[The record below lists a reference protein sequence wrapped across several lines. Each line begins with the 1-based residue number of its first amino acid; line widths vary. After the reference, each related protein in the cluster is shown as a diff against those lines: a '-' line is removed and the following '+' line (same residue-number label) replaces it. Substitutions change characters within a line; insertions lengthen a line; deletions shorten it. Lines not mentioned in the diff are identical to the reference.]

1 MGKQAK
7 AVTSVQLKKRARLRR
22 NIPLMIML
30 VIPILYF
37 CVFCY
42 GPMFGLIMSFQD
54 YKLKDGIL
62 GSEWVGLL
70 NFKLIFTTPN
80 MVKII
85 WNTVKIGL
93 LTVLV
98 SFPFPVILAIMLN
111 EVKGK
116 RLKSG
121 AQTVLYLPHFF
132 AWVVVGGIII
142 NFFSFKGPVNH
153 IIQMFGGEP
162 IGFLSNTKSWLGIY
176 LGAGIW
182 KEVGYD
188 AIVYLAA
195 LTGIDPTY
203 YEAARIDGATKFQ
216 QITKITLPSL
226 MPTII
231 LMFIMATGK
240 VMSVGF
246 DRIYVLMNPAVADA
260 ATVVSVFSYEFGI
273 RTGQYS
279 IATAMGM
286 FDSVV
291 ALILVLL
298 TNKLAKKTG
307 NALF

>member
-1 MGKQAK
+1 MTNQAK
-7 AVTSVQLKKRARLRR
+7 VLTSAQIKKRARLKR
-22 NIPLMIML
+22 NIPLFIML
-30 VIPILYF
+30 IIPILYF

-42 GPMFGLIMSFQD
+42 GPMFGLVMSFQD
-54 YKLKDGIL
+54 YKLKDGIF

-70 NFKLIFTTPN
+70 NFRLIFTTPN
-80 MVKII
+80 LVKII

-98 SFPFPVILAIMLN
+98 SFPFPIILAIMLN
-111 EVKGK
+111 EVSGK
-116 RLKSG
+116 RLKAG
-121 AQTVLYLPHFF
+121 AQTILYLPHFF

-142 NFFSFKGPVNH
+142 TGFSFKGPVNQV
-153 IIQMFGGEP
+153 IQMFGGEP
-162 IGFLSNTKSWLGIY
+162 IGFLTESKSWLAVY

-195 LTGIDPTY
+195 LTSIDPTY
-203 YEAARIDGATKFQ
+203 YEAAKIDGATKFQ

-240 VMSVGF
+240 VMNVGF
-246 DRIYVLMNPAVADA
+246 DRIYVMMNPAVADIA
-260 ATVVSVFSYEFGI
+260 NVVSVFSYEFGI

-279 IATAMGM
+279 MATAMGM
-286 FDSVV
+286 FDSLV
-291 ALILVLL
+291 ALILVLF
-298 TNKLAKKTG
+298 TNKLAKKTD

>member
-1 MGKQAK
+1 MTNLTK
-7 AVTSVQLKKRARLRR
+7 VLTSVQIKKRAKIKR

-42 GPMFGLIMSFQD
+42 GPMFGLIMAFQD
-54 YKLKDGIL
+54 YKLKDGIF

-70 NFKLIFTTPN
+70 NFRLIFTNPN
-80 MVKII
+80 LVKII
-85 WNTVKIGL
+85 WNTVRIGL

-98 SFPFPVILAIMLN
+98 SFPFPIILAVMLN

-116 RLKSG
+116 RLKSS
-121 AQTVLYLPHFF
+121 AQTILYLPHFF

-142 NFFSFKGPVNH
+142 NIFSFKGPVNQV
-153 IIQMFGGEP
+153 IQMLGGEAMA
-162 IGFLSNTKSWLGIY
+162 FLTDTKSWLGIY

-182 KEVGYD
+182 KEIGYD

-203 YEAARIDGATKFQ
+203 YEAAKIDGATKFQ

-246 DRIYVLMNPAVADA
+246 DRIYVLMNPAVSDV

-279 IATAMGM
+279 IATAMGL
-286 FDSVV
+286 FDSLV

-298 TNKLAKKTG
+298 TNKLAKKTD

>member
-1 MGKQAK
+1 
-7 AVTSVQLKKRARLRR
+7 
-22 NIPLMIML
+22 
-30 VIPILYF
+30 
-37 CVFCY
+37 
-42 GPMFGLIMSFQD
+42 MFGLVMAFQD
-54 YKLKDGIL
+54 YRLKDGIL

-70 NFKLIFTTPN
+70 NFKLIFSTKN
-80 MVKII
+80 LVKII
-85 WNTVKIGL
+85 LNTVRIGL

-116 RLKSG
+116 RLKAG
-121 AQTVLYLPHFF
+121 AQTILYLPHFF

-142 NFFSFKGPVNH
+142 NVFSFKGPINH
-153 IIQMFGGEP
+153 VIKMFGGEP
-162 IGFLSNTKSWLGIY
+162 VGFLTNAKTWLGVY

-195 LTGIDPTY
+195 LTAIDPTY
-203 YEAARIDGATKFQ
+203 YEAAKIDGATKFQ

-246 DRIYVLMNPAVADA
+246 DRIYVLMNPAVADVA
-260 ATVVSVFSYEFGI
+260 NVVSVFSYEFGI

-298 TNKLAKKTG
+298 TNKLAKKTDS
-307 NALF
+307 ALF

>member
-1 MGKQAK
+1 MSNEVKLLTSAK
-7 AVTSVQLKKRARLRR
+7 KKARLKR
-22 NIPLMIML
+22 NVPLFIML
-30 VIPILYF
+30 VIPLLYF
-37 CVFCY
+37 CIFCY
-42 GPMFGLIMSFQD
+42 GPMFGLAMSFQN
-54 YKLKDGIL
+54 YRLKDGIF

-80 MVKII
+80 LVKII

-111 EVKGK
+111 EVRGK
-116 RLKSG
+116 RLKAG

-142 NFFSFKGPVNH
+142 NTFSFKGPINQL
-153 IIQMFGGEP
+153 ITMFGGEP
-162 IGFLSNTKSWLGIY
+162 IGFLTNSKSWLGVY

-203 YEAARIDGATKFQ
+203 YEAAKIDGATKFQ

-246 DRIYVLMNPAVADA
+246 DRIYVLMNPAVIDVAN
-260 ATVVSVFSYEFGI
+260 VVSVFSYEFGI

-279 IATAMGM
+279 LATAMGM
-286 FDSVV
+286 FDSLVS
-291 ALILVLL
+291 LILVLL
-298 TNKLAKKTG
+298 TNKLAKKTD